1 MLSPAPNMFGK
12 QMTALILIVLTQLLT
27 GWFKKKNFFFCLR
40 DINRSQ
46 ANHLTA
52 FDPF

>member
-12 QMTALILIVLTQLLT
+12 QMAALILIVLTQLLT
-27 GWFKKKNFFFCLR
+27 GWFKKKNFFVCLR

-46 ANHLTA
+46 ANLTA